1 MTDPRS
7 VTTRQVRLLAAADDG
22 RLVHRSTTRGWA
34 TRHIDAATGRATRI
48 PRRRPRRLVAGGL
61 LEAAPGHGHA
71 DRQWR
76 LTAAG
81 HAALHAHRR
90 GDLRRWWVTGT
101 DRPGDLAVT
110 AAGSPSRAVARHRRA
125 DPPAAAAVRL
135 VDGPLTTDQ
144 MLDRAWH
151 HDLGWAA
158 AWAVAHLRPGIVPTA
173 PLTQPEAAA
182 VLPAAVFDPLAA
194 QVTARRHT
202 LHGHTAAGFAPPDVA
217 PSSRHSWHAWLGTAA
232 ATAATAE
239 VAAPA
244 ASAPMPAGLPPVLDA
259 APPRDT
265 ATPAT
270 AGGRVF
276 PPPRPTRAGPAALA
290 PADPF
295 PPPPARPWHT
305 RHWPRH

>member
-22 RLVHRSTTRGWA
+22 RLVDRSTTRGWA
-34 TRHIDAATGRATRI
+34 TWHIDAVTGRATRI

-61 LEAAPGHGHA
+61 LEAAPGHGHV
-71 DRQWR
+71 DRRWR

-81 HAALHAHRR
+81 HAVLHARR
-90 GDLRRWWVTGT
+90 GGDLRRWWVTGT

-110 AAGSPSRAVARHRRA
+110 AAWSPSRAVARHRRA
-125 DPPAAAAVRL
+125 DPPAAAAVGL
-135 VDGPLTTDQ
+135 VDGPLTTGE

-158 AWAVAHLRPGIVPTA
+158 AWAVAHLRSGTVPTA

-232 ATAATAE
+232 AATAE

-244 ASAPMPAGLPPVLDA
+244 ASAPMPAGLTPVLDA

-270 AGGRVF
+270 AGGRAF

-290 PADPF
+290 PTDPF
-295 PPPPARPWHT
+295 PPPPAQPWHT
-305 RHWPRH
+305 RHGPRH